1 MKNAEIRNL
10 FPFFT
15 SEENNDVAFLDSAA
29 TTQKPKIVIDSLAE
43 YYSNFN
49 ANANRG
55 AYKSAVRSSQILEDT
70 RNKVKEYINA
80 LKAEEIIFMKSATE
94 GLNLISKSYGLDN
107 LNPGDEI
114 LISIAEHHA
123 NLVTWQNIAKKTGA
137 KLVYFYLTDNFEL
150 DINNFKEKINPNTK
164 IVSVT
169 AASNVIP
176 FEVPI
181 QEIIDIAHENG
192 AIAIVDAAQIVSH
205 ARIDAQKLNC
215 DFLVFSGHKMYSA
228 QGVGI
233 VYGKYDL
240 LNTMNPFLLGGDMIE
255 YVHEQDVSYAELPSK
270 FEAGT
275 LDVAAIYSLSKAIDF
290 IDSVGMETINTLEN
304 EVFNYALEELK
315 KLDFIDLYLPENI
328 KKGNLISFNVKNVH
342 PHDVSQILDF
352 CNVAIRVG
360 HHCAQPLHRYLGIN
374 SSCRASFACYNNFKD
389 IDKLIE
395 ALYKVKE
402 IFYGN

>member
-15 SEENNDVAFLDSAA
+15 SEENKGVAFLDSAA
-29 TTQKPKIVIDSLAE
+29 TTQKPKIVIDSLKD
-43 YYSNFN
+43 YYENFN

-55 AYKSAVRSSQILEDT
+55 AYKVAVKSSQILEDT

-80 LKAEEIIFMKSATE
+80 LKVEEIIFTKSATE

-123 NLVTWQNIAKKTGA
+123 NLVTWQYVAKKTGA
-137 KLVYFYLTDNFEL
+137 KLVYFYLRDNFEL
-150 DINNFKEKINPNTK
+150 DMNNFKEKINPNTK

-255 YVHEQDVSYAELPSK
+255 YVHEQDISYAELPSK

-275 LDVAAIYSLSKAIDF
+275 LDVAAIYSLGKAIDF
-290 IDSVGMETINTLEN
+290 IDSVGMETINAIEN

-360 HHCAQPLHRYLGIN
+360 HHCAQPLHRYFGIN

>member
-15 SEENNDVAFLDSAA
+15 SEENKDVAFLDSAA

-55 AYKSAVRSSQILEDT
+55 AYKSAVKSLQILEDT

-80 LKAEEIIFMKSATE
+80 LKAEEIIFTKSATE

-123 NLVTWQNIAKKTGA
+123 NLVTWQYVAKKTGA

-150 DINNFKEKINPNTK
+150 DMNNFKEKINPNTK

-205 ARIDAQKLNC
+205 SRIDAQKLNC

-275 LDVAAIYSLSKAIDF
+275 LDVSAIYSLGKAIDF
-290 IDSVGMETINTLEN
+290 IDSVGMETINAIEN

-328 KKGNLISFNVKNVH
+328 KKGNLISFKVKNVH

>member
-55 AYKSAVRSSQILEDT
+55 AYKSAVKSSQILEDT

-80 LKAEEIIFMKSATE
+80 LKAEEIIFTKSATE

-255 YVHEQDVSYAELPSK
+255 YVHEQDVSYAELPYK

-290 IDSVGMETINTLEN
+290 IDSVGIETINTLEN

-315 KLDFIDLYLPENI
+315 KLEFIDLYLPENI

>member
-1 MKNAEIRNL
+1 MKNEEIKKL

-15 SEENNDVAFLDSAA
+15 SEYNKDTIYLDSAA
-29 TTQKPKIVIDSLAE
+29 TTQKPKIVIEALSE
-43 YYSNFN
+43 YYQNYN

-55 AYKSAVRSSQILEDT
+55 AYKVAVKSSQILEET
-70 RNKVKEYINA
+70 RKKIKKYINA
-80 LKAEEIIFMKSATE
+80 SKNEEIIFTKSATE
-94 GLNLISKSYGLDN
+94 GLNSISKTYGLNN
-107 LNPGDEI
+107 LKTGDEI

-123 NLVTWQNIAKKTGA
+123 NLVVWQDVAKKTGA
-137 KLVYFYLTDNFEL
+137 KLVYFYLNQDFEI
-150 DINNFKEKINPNTK
+150 DMEDFKKKINKNTK
-164 IVSVT
+164 IVSIT

-181 QEIIDIAHENG
+181 KEIIDIAHQNG
-192 AIAIVDAAQIVSH
+192 AITIVDAAQIVSH
-205 ARIDAQKLNC
+205 AKIDVQNLDC

-228 QGVGI
+228 QGVGV

-240 LNTMNPFLLGGDMIE
+240 LDNMPPYLLGGDMIE
-255 YVHEQDVSYAELPSK
+255 YVYEQDVSYAELPSK

-275 LDVAAIYSLSKAIDF
+275 LDIAAIYSLNKAIDF
-290 IDSVGMETINTLEN
+290 IDSVGMSTISSIEN
-304 EVFNYALEELK
+304 HIFNYALEKLK
-315 KLDFIDLYLPENI
+315 KLDFIELYTPKDI
-328 KKGNLISFNVKNVH
+328 KKGSLIAFNVKNVH

-352 CNVAIRVG
+352 YNIAIRVG

-374 SSCRASFACYNNFKD
+374 SSCRISFACYNSIED

-395 ALYKVKE
+395 GLYKVRD